1 MVMRASFFS
10 CDLLLASL
18 HNTTTWCGCCLF
30 VTVNSRYFPKNKSVS
45 NAEMSHDPFG
55 CFGEDSESENEID
68 DGEVQDIAEQDLEDE
83 KRRRSLMDKANERL
97 FTASPTTDADRIVSA
112 SSTDETQSV
121 PSAILVDLPPPVTV
135 PFPPALFIGPIRV
148 VQSNEIGGNRGY
160 IATQD
165 LEPGT
170 LLLVEQPIFEWS
182 EDQLGSE
189 LGLVSVQAILRHE
202 NACAIVKD
210 MQGLYPTKEQVD
222 DFVRN
227 KKAVSKDEKI
237 QILDMMDVMDM
248 QHSGKEMNVTL
259 DLARQ
264 YGIDLDE
271 IDVCRMLLAMRY
283 NGFGSGIYLHFAMF
297 NHDDGN
303 CIKFQ
308 PEINSEESKSEVRTT
323 KFVKRGESLTLD
335 YLIPREQ
342 SHATKRRHLWDQH
355 RFDIGSLD
363 GLADLNLREM
373 HLVDGQ
379 CPPSSRD
386 NIDRDADT
394 YHVESALKELEEQ
407 HNEIKIT
414 WGLLSRLKDE
424 GEDAL
429 KLFEH
434 SKAMGEATFELL
446 SATQNKLINPNHI
459 LLIQCCRLYLDC
471 AEIAL
476 EMGVRFAVQFSSASF
491 GPIGG
496 NLIMANFV
504 TTSHKLLSLQIKY
517 LGNEHPDVA
526 RSYHDLAS
534 MINAMITQCP
544 NSLYGCGIEDYSGF
558 GKCQRLE
565 AKYSSEFRRIDALYP
580 KDIEQKIEEYRRSIK

>member
-1 MVMRASFFS
+1 VVVVGNTR
-10 CDLLLASL
+10 LLSNRTNYTLYL
-18 HNTTTWCGCCLF
+18 
-30 VTVNSRYFPKNKSVS
+30 SVS
-45 NAEMSHDPFG
+45 DPKMSHDPFD
-55 CFGEDSESENEID
+55 CFGEDSESESEFGD
-68 DGEVQDIAEQDLEDE
+68 DIAEQDLEDE
-83 KRRRSLMDKANERL
+83 KRRRSLMGKANERL
-97 FTASPTTDADRIVSA
+97 FAASSTADADRIVSA
-112 SSTDETQSV
+112 SSTDETQSS
-121 PSAILVDLPPPVTV
+121 PSEILVDLPPPVTV

-148 VQSNEIGGNRGY
+148 VQSNDIGGNRGY

-170 LLLVEQPIFEWS
+170 LLLVEQPIFEWT
-182 EDQLGSE
+182 EDQIGSE

-227 KKAVSKDEKI
+227 KKAVSKDEQI

-248 QHSGKEMNVTL
+248 QHSGKEMNFTL

-297 NHDDGN
+297 NHDVNGN
-303 CIKFQ
+303 SIKFQ
-308 PEINSEESKSEVRTT
+308 PEINNAESKQKQGSKGYGCYSEVRTT

-342 SHATKRRHLWDQH
+342 SYAMKRRHLWDQH
-355 RFDIGSLD
+355 RFDIGSLNS
-363 GLADLNLREM
+363 LPDLNLREM
-373 HLVDGQ
+373 YLVNGQ

-386 NIDRDADT
+386 NVDRDADT

-414 WGLLSRLKDE
+414 WSLLARLKDE

-446 SATQNKLINPNHI
+446 TATQNKLINPNHI

-476 EMGVRFAVQFSSASF
+476 EMGVRFASHFSSTSF

-504 TTSHKLLSLQIKY
+504 TTCHKLLSLQIKY

-526 RSYHDLAS
+526 RSYHDLAG

-544 NSLYGCGIEDYSGF
+544 DSLYGCGIEEYSVF
-558 GKCQRLE
+558 GKCQRIE

-580 KDIEQKIEEYRRSIK
+580 KDVENKIEEYRSSI